1 MKIAIISDIHANIYA
16 FEAVLN
22 ELDRLKVDKVL
33 VCGDLIGYYY
43 WPKEVLDHIVGND
56 MFTCIRG
63 NHEDILKE
71 TLNSNKASL
80 FYRNKYGSGYDVC
93 KRDLTG
99 SQLDW
104 LGSLPESLEVDFD
117 GVTFFLSHGSLTS
130 TNEYLYPDSSTEE
143 LIKNYSNSDF
153 TVFGHTHYPFIH
165 THNEKCLLNPGSIG
179 QPRDIG
185 GYSSFVTISTHNKV
199 VVAHKINFER
209 ADLVLACRTNDPGL
223 NYLENIFNR
232 GL

>member
-1 MKIAIISDIHANIYA
+1 MKIAIMSDIHANIYA
-16 FEAVLN
+16 FETVLN
-22 ELDRLKVDKVL
+22 EFKRLKVDKVL

-63 NHEDILKE
+63 NHEDIFKE
-71 TLNSNKASL
+71 TLSSNKAAL
-80 FYRNKYGSGYDVC
+80 FYRHKYGSGYDVC
-93 KRDLTG
+93 KRDLTV
-99 SQLDW
+99 SQLEW
-104 LGSLPESLEVDFD
+104 LDLLPESLEVDFD
-117 GVTFFLSHGSLTS
+117 GVTFFMSHGSLTS

-143 LIKNYSNSDF
+143 LIRNYSNSDF

-165 THNEKCLLNPGSIG
+165 TNNGKYLLNPGSIG

-185 GYSSFVTISTHNKV
+185 GYSSFVTISTHNKAV
-199 VVAHKINFER
+199 VSHKIKFEI
-209 ADLVLACRTNDPGL
+209 AALALACRRNDPGL
-223 NYLENIFNR
+223 KYLENIFNR